1 MTVDT
6 PIASVSLCDTW
17 RPLEATAGATFT
29 GVATNLPF
37 PPPHFCLFLSPCIE
51 AETRKKE
58 RPKIGPVFPAAV
70 SREKVGTIFTSFLE
84 FLAAVSLGDGG
95 PPLCY
100 HLPFCVR
107 RLPAAAS
114 SKLPLFFPFFF
125 PFFKN
130 VFSNYYFQPLFF
142 LLLSLIAFSELK
154 EKWASN
160 INFFDWFSAT
170 IEKMKEILV

>member
-37 PPPHFCLFLSPCIE
+37 PPPFLSISLPVH
-51 AETRKKE
+51 RSRNKKE
-58 RPKIGPVFPAAV
+58 RKTKNWASFSRCGFKRESWNDFYFFFGIFSSGFSWRWRPAPLLP
-70 SREKVGTIFTSFLE
+70 SSILC
-84 FLAAVSLGDGG
+84 AA
-95 PPLCY
+95 
-100 HLPFCVR
+100 F
-107 RLPAAAS
+107 AS
-114 SKLPLFFPFFF
+114 SRLEQIAAFFPFFF

-170 IEKMKEILV
+170 IERMKEILV

>member
-1 MTVDT
+1 MQAFHCVT
-6 PIASVSLCDTW
+6 PGGRW
-17 RPLEATAGATFT
+17 RQQPVRRLQ
-29 GVATNLPF
+29 VWP
-37 PPPHFCLFLSPCIE
+37 PICHSPPHFCLFLSPCIE

-142 LLLSLIAFSELK
+142 FFS
-154 EKWASN
+154 
-160 INFFDWFSAT
+160 
-170 IEKMKEILV
+170 V